1 MNDKFSLLKR
11 MRRLSGIL
19 VHPTSLPGKFGVGD
33 LGPEAYRFVDF
44 LQEAG
49 QHLWQTL
56 PLGPTG
62 GHNSPYQCFS
72 SFAGQPLLISPEL
85 LLQEGLLAESDLSNV
100 PAFPEEEVDFTAVQ
114 AYKEELFKKAFTRF
128 KELPE
133 ESELKSELALF
144 CKSSHWLDDY
154 AMFMAIKK
162 SKDGLHWLEW
172 EKKYRK
178 PTKSQ
183 KAVIERDLEDEILY
197 EKFLQW
203 TFFRQWSQ
211 LKAYANERDILLI
224 GDIPIFVSGDSSDV
238 WAEPRLFQVDSDGFP
253 TVVAGVP
260 PDYFSATGQ
269 LWGNPLYDWK
279 YHKKTNYTWWMDRF
293 KTQFLLSDIV
303 RIDHFRG
310 FEGYYAIPGGAATA
324 RDGVWRQ
331 GPGIELFHAVR
342 AALGDLP
349 IIAEDLGFLTEG
361 VHRLREECG
370 FPGMKVLQFAFDSR
384 EDSDYLPH
392 NYPRH
397 CVVYTGTH
405 DNDTIMGWMHT
416 ASTEDVRFAWEYLR
430 LTEAEGP
437 NWGMMCGALQSP
449 GDTVILTM
457 QDLLGLGSEARMN
470 IPSTLGC
477 NWKWRAAPDSI
488 TPELAD
494 RLHHVTGLYRRLPR

>member
-1 MNDKFSLLKR
+1 
-11 MRRLSGIL
+11 MRASGIL
-19 VHPTSLPGKFGVGD
+19 MPVFSLPGPFGIGT
-33 LGPEAYRFVDF
+33 LGSEATAFVDF
-44 LQEAG
+44 LAEAK
-49 QHLWQTL
+49 QTYWQIL
-56 PLGPTG
+56 PIGPTG
-62 GHNSPYQCFS
+62 YGDSPYQSFS
-72 SFAGQPLLISPEL
+72 AFAGNPYFIDFR
-85 LLQEGLLAESDLSNV
+85 LLAADGYLTAEEI
-100 PAFPEEEVDFTAVQ
+100 PAAQPVSTVDYGALYNQRPVLLKKAADRLLAAPSPAYEAFCTAQSFWLEDYALFMAVKAEQGQAGLADWPDALRCREPEVIAAAKVRLADQISYHKAVQ
-114 AYKEELFKKAFTRF
+114 FFFYT
-128 KELPE
+128 
-133 ESELKSELALF
+133 
-144 CKSSHWLDDY
+144 
-154 AMFMAIKK
+154 
-162 SKDGLHWLEW
+162 
-172 EKKYRK
+172 
-178 PTKSQ
+178 
-183 KAVIERDLEDEILY
+183 
-197 EKFLQW
+197 QW
-203 TFFRQWSQ
+203 NA
-211 LKAYANERDILLI
+211 LKAYANRKGVLLV
-224 GDIPIFVSGDSSDV
+224 GDIPIYVSPDSSDL
-238 WAEPRLFQVDSDGFP
+238 WTQPELFQTDGQMHL
-253 TVVAGVP
+253 THVAGCP
-260 PDYFSATGQ
+260 PDSFAADGQ
-269 LWGNPLYDWK
+269 LWGNPLYRWDAMK
-279 YHKKTNYTWWMDRF
+279 ADGYRWWIDRF
-293 KTQFLLSDIV
+293 RASAALYDII

-416 ASTEDVRFAWEYLR
+416 ASPEDVRFAWEYLR

>member
-1 MNDKFSLLKR
+1 MKKR
-11 MRRLSGIL
+11 CSGIL
-19 VHPTSLPGKFGVGD
+19 MPVSSLPGGYGIGSMGQAARD
-33 LGPEAYRFVDF
+33 FVDF
-44 LQEAG
+44 LVLAG
-49 QHLWQTL
+49 QSVWQIL
-56 PLGPTG
+56 PVGPTSYG
-62 GHNSPYQCFS
+62 DSPYQSCS
-72 SFAGQPLLISPEL
+72 AFAGNPYFIDLDQLAAD
-85 LLQEGLLAESDLSNV
+85 GLLK
-100 PAFPEEEVDFTAVQ
+100 PE
-114 AYKEELFKKAFTRF
+114 
-128 KELPE
+128 
-133 ESELKSELALF
+133 
-144 CKSSHWLDDY
+144 DY
-154 AMFMAIKK
+154 AKENWGTNPNYCDYALLYQKRYKVLRKAYAAFLQQRPVPGYDTPYSDDWYRFTFLSDAWLPDYCLYMAIKEENK
-162 SKDGLHWLEW
+162 MCDWQTWPAPLRLRDPKALE
-172 EKKYRK
+172 EFR
-178 PTKSQ
+178 TGH
-183 KAVIERDLEDEILY
+183 ADELGFWAFVQY
-197 EKFLQW
+197 EFAKQW
-203 TFFRQWSQ
+203 QA
-211 LKAYANERDILLI
+211 LKAYANSKGIKI
-224 GDIPIFVSGDSSDV
+224 MGDIPIYVAADSADA
-238 WAEPRLFQVDSDGFP
+238 WAGRELFEMDSEGHPRR
-253 TVVAGVP
+253 VAGCP
-260 PDYFSATGQ
+260 PDYFAEDGQ
-269 LWGNPLYDWK
+269 LWGNPLYHWDAMK
-279 YHKKTNYTWWMDRF
+279 ADGYRWWIDRF
-293 KTQFLLSDIV
+293 RASAALYDII

-416 ASTEDVRFAWEYLR
+416 ASPEDVRFAWEYLR

>member
-1 MNDKFSLLKR
+1 MNDKFSLLKK

-19 VHPTSLPGKFGVGD
+19 VHPTSLPSKFGVGD

-100 PAFPEEEVDFTAVQ
+100 PAFPEEEVDFKAVQ

-133 ESELKSELALF
+133 DSELKSELALF

-197 EKFLQW
+197 EKFH
-203 TFFRQWSQ
+203 QWSQ

-310 FEGYYAIPGGAATA
+310 LESYWEIPADSETALNGKWVDGPKDDFFETLIQSFGEEP
-324 RDGVWRQ
+324 
-331 GPGIELFHAVR
+331 
-342 AALGDLP
+342 P
-349 IIAEDLGFLTEG
+349 IIAEDLGIITDE
-361 VHRLREECG
+361 VRALRDKFG
-370 FPGMKVLQFAFDSR
+370 LPGMKILQFAFEDDDSN
-384 EDSDYLPH
+384 YLPY
-392 NYPRH
+392 NQPYN
-397 CVVYTGTH
+397 CVCYTGTH
-405 DNDTIMGWMHT
+405 DNDTTTGWY
-416 ASTEDVRFAWEYLR
+416 ASASEKARDKVRRYMNTDGSQISWDFIRTCFGTPARFALIPIQDLFCQGSEYR
-430 LTEAEGP
+430 MNTPGKAEG
-437 NWGMMCGALQSP
+437 NWAYRVKKEL
-449 GDTVILTM
+449 LTS
-457 QDLLGLGSEARMN
+457 DVA
-470 IPSTLGC
+470 
-477 NWKWRAAPDSI
+477 K
-488 TPELAD
+488 
-494 RLHHVTGLYRRLPR
+494 RLYDVTKLYGR

>member
-1 MNDKFSLLKR
+1 MNDKFSLLKK

-19 VHPTSLPGKFGVGD
+19 VHPTSLPSKFGVGD

-100 PAFPEEEVDFTAVQ
+100 PAFPEEEVDFKAVQ

-133 ESELKSELALF
+133 DSELKSELALF

-203 TFFRQWSQ
+203 TFFHQWSQ

-279 YHKKTNYTWWMDRF
+279 
-293 KTQFLLSDIV
+293 
-303 RIDHFRG
+303 
-310 FEGYYAIPGGAATA
+310 
-324 RDGVWRQ
+324 
-331 GPGIELFHAVR
+331 
-342 AALGDLP
+342 
-349 IIAEDLGFLTEG
+349 
-361 VHRLREECG
+361 
-370 FPGMKVLQFAFDSR
+370 
-384 EDSDYLPH
+384 
-392 NYPRH
+392 
-397 CVVYTGTH
+397 
-405 DNDTIMGWMHT
+405 
-416 ASTEDVRFAWEYLR
+416 
-430 LTEAEGP
+430 
-437 NWGMMCGALQSP
+437 
-449 GDTVILTM
+449 
-457 QDLLGLGSEARMN
+457 
-470 IPSTLGC
+470 
-477 NWKWRAAPDSI
+477 
-488 TPELAD
+488 
-494 RLHHVTGLYRRLPR
+494 